1 LEEEEI
7 KKELRQL
14 LSDYGDIFCKSLK
27 YMGKTDL
34 IEKRNVKIE
43 VGIIVYHLIY
53 TQIPNKDD
61 KVEKSVYYER
71 Y

>member
-1 LEEEEI
+1 MEEEKI
-7 KKELRQL
+7 KKEL